1 MVTSNYEKGVESAMI
16 LSRFGL
22 NLVVINEAISEALSV
37 DVDEII
43 KKKAVSAFQIVGRP
57 VFVEH
62 GGLYIDALEGL
73 PGGLSKPIV
82 HILKEKIC
90 KLIPSDESRNAMA
103 RLCIAYCDGR
113 KIHTFDGRI
122 KGKIAL
128 EPKGQRDYYYDSI
141 FIPDGCNQTF
151 AEMTREEK
159 NRISHVREAYSL
171 FGEFLTRH
179 KP

>member
-1 MVTSNYEKGVESAMI
+1 MTNIYMVTSNYEKGVESAMI

-128 EPKGQRDYYYDSI
+128 EGLPGGLSKPI
-141 FIPDGCNQTF
+141 VHILKEKKCKLIPSDESRNAMARLC
-151 AEMTREEK
+151 
-159 NRISHVREAYSL
+159 I
-171 FGEFLTRH
+171 
-179 KP
+179 